1 MRYDPLSPAE
11 RTERMR
17 RVRGADTS
25 TELAVRRLIFS
36 MGYRYRLHRRDLP
49 GAPDLVF
56 AGTRKVIFVHGC
68 FWHLHDCGNFRL
80 PKSRPEYWLPKL
92 QRNAERDRSNEN
104 SLKGLGWEVLT
115 VWECQLRDPASVS
128 ARIATFLDS

>member
-1 MRYDPLSPAE
+1 
-11 RTERMR
+11 MR